1 MSVFALCINM
11 LQAKFMFLILDC
23 WVIGGV
29 HLSADDS
36 FPNLSCCYFC
46 LTKNV
51 LGHHH
56 DENPGYRLSDWL
68 TQAIDR
74 LSDWGLQLLSS
85 LFPSYHSAPVLAAL
99 IQNDAARKF
108 CCLFWTGKFHVA
120 CSRSHSWAFR
130 NTCIMYV
137 PVVLSVLLPFISSSH
152 RY

>member
-56 DENPGYRLSDWL
+56 DENPGYRQTVWL
-68 TQAIDR
+68 TDPGYRQTIWLRFTASVLP
-74 LSDWGLQLLSS
+74 LSFLPLS
-85 LFPSYHSAPVLAAL
+85 PSASCPYP
-99 IQNDAARKF
+99 KW
-108 CCLFWTGKFHVA
+108 CCQK
-120 CSRSHSWAFR
+120 
-130 NTCIMYV
+130 
-137 PVVLSVLLPFISSSH
+137 VLLPLLDWEVPCCLLSVTFMGFQKYVYHVCTCGTVSSFTIYFFFS
-152 RY
+152 